1 MFRIIYKDNHFDKSQ
16 CEIFQKDYYDKSLVL
31 ENFSEMFE
39 MVKKCIIEELVNIS
53 SVNKSQ
59 EMVFKQIIKVVQN
72 LEAHEEIELKASD
85 EVFLICKE
93 NFIEFDFLDIY
104 VSLELLQI

>member
-1 MFRIIYKDNHFDKSQ
+1 
-16 CEIFQKDYYDKSLVL
+16 
-31 ENFSEMFE
+31 
-39 MVKKCIIEELVNIS
+39 
-53 SVNKSQ
+53 
-59 EMVFKQIIKVVQN
+59 MVFKQIIEIVQN